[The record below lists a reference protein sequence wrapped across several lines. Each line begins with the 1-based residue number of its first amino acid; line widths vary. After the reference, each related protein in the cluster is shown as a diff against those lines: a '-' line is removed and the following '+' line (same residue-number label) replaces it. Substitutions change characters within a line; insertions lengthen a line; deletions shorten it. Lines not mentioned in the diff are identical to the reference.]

1 MSSTSRLRTTASTA
15 GLILL
20 LGAALFGLASLTA
33 PVSMMLGQ
41 IPLSAQLMALA
52 TSMDYVMGD
61 AATMAQVTHNYT
73 QAFGAIAPHMA
84 LGGLAMFLC
93 SLQFIPVLRR
103 RWPRLHRTIG
113 KAAMWAIVT
122 AMVGAIGYLAMTP
135 AGEVFSGEAFA
146 AALWVQAVSTLACLW
161 LAIQAIRAKQY
172 QAHMG
177 WMALLFAIL
186 LTAPLMRLEQTVLG
200 ALTPWTLSQVTAGL
214 SALLLPQTIWPM
226 ALWMHTAGRK
236 DMPLLR
242 PTPMFA
248 PTPLRVLAWMAAATA
263 LHEACLVP
271 FGLDLLAHWRPAS
284 SRLPAI
290 AALWGLASTLMLPGL
305 PRTLHDVMQGRPPGR
320 AQLGLGLAA
329 SLGALLIAIHLP
341 LRDNHGFTASFY
353 WAGAGMLGLGV
364 SAAGLLDRRHGATH
378 AALRALAA
386 TSWLVPAA
394 WAPMAWALSWTGWS
408 GPAVMASTYVLSAG
422 FFAWHGFASAFGLPM
437 SGFSRP
443 APRPEA
449 ARA

>member
-200 ALTPWTLSQVTAGL
+200 ALTGIAQAGIRKPNRKD
-214 SALLLPQTIWPM
+214 LLLVV
-226 ALWMHTAGRK
+226 LDEGSRVAGVFTRNRFCAAPVQVCREHLA
-236 DMPLLR
+236 DRDRSARSWSTPAT
-242 PTPMFA
+242 PTPA
-248 PTPLRVLAWMAAATA
+248 PGEDGLARARATCARWPPPRLRERAGAAVFHRRDHGAAAR
-263 LHEACLVP
+263 
-271 FGLDLLAHWRPAS
+271 RPHRRRRCRRA
-284 SRLPAI
+284 
-290 AALWGLASTLMLPGL
+290 W
-305 PRTLHDVMQGRPPGR
+305 RTLGDGWAVGRRGDHDHRHR
-320 AQLGLGLAA
+320 AQGGVATA
-329 SLGALLIAIHLP
+329 VVIDGAP
-341 LRDNHGFTASFY
+341 
-353 WAGAGMLGLGV
+353 
-364 SAAGLLDRRHGATH
+364 
-378 AALRALAA
+378 
-386 TSWLVPAA
+386 
-394 WAPMAWALSWTGWS
+394 
-408 GPAVMASTYVLSAG
+408 
-422 FFAWHGFASAFGLPM
+422 
-437 SGFSRP
+437 
-443 APRPEA
+443 
-449 ARA
+449 